1 MGPRWGQIAWW
12 GVSVSGGG
20 MCCGALES
28 RGRGVGGARRLGG
41 DSLSSGVVGG
51 RSGLPLGEGL
61 AVSRLINGRYELRGL
76 VGKGGMA
83 EVWDGWD
90 RQLGRQ
96 VAVKVLDAGSLAGA
110 EEDARVSWQRF
121 EREAR
126 IAAQMNCANIVMLHD
141 SGVFVENGGR
151 SPFLVME
158 FIHGENL
165 RQYMREPDNWVLPQL
180 ARILTDA
187 LSGLVYAHSKQVVHR
202 DIKPENIMICRD
214 GTAKLA
220 DFGIAVEMRENMQR
234 LTRAHQAV
242 GTQNYSAPE
251 YLRHGRITHLSDV
264 YSFAVVCTEVLEA
277 VYAPAPLPP
286 PLRSVLDQALSQDP
300 ALRFQSAAEFQ
311 HYFRDAVHN
320 ATAQVTR
327 TIKEPRPE
335 PATVPVRS
343 QTTLLTSSQPP
354 PVETHAGVNLPATGL
369 WGIFVRPTLEYRQR
383 VLDGLTRDDPRFI
396 GGVIAGAALLGIVLG
411 VLVFLLLTWLVLE
424 VASLV

>member
-1 MGPRWGQIAWW
+1 M
-12 GVSVSGGG
+12 
-20 MCCGALES
+20 
-28 RGRGVGGARRLGG
+28 
-41 DSLSSGVVGG
+41 
-51 RSGLPLGEGL
+51 
-61 AVSRLINGRYELRGL
+61 SRLINGRYELRGL

-264 YSFAVVCTEVLEA
+264 YSFAVVCTEVLET

-311 HYFRDAVHN
+311 HYFRDAVHH
-320 ATAQVTR
+320 ATAHVAQP
-327 TIKEPRPE
+327 EPHQEPTTVKQRRPE
-335 PATVPVRS
+335 PATAPVRAHT
-343 QTTLLTSSQPP
+343 QLLTTAQPGP
-354 PVETHAGVNLPATGL
+354 PHEPRPGVELPAGGL
-369 WGIFVRPTLEYRQR
+369 WGIFVRPGLEFRQR
-383 VLDGLTRDDPRFI
+383 VLQGLTRDDPRYI

-411 VLVFLLLTWLVLE
+411 FLVFLLLTWLVLE